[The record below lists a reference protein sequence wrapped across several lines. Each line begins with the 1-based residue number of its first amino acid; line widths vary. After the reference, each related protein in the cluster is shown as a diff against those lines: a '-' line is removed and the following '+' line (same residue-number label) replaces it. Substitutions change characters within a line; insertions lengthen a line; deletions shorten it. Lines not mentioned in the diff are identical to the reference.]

1 MKCLFDDV
9 TDGTLSVRVE
19 RETEF
24 MMNYFLFSLKT
35 LYFYYSLMVFLSI
48 YNIGVGQEWQNTIPD
63 CLS

>member
-1 MKCLFDDV
+1 MKRLFDDI

-48 YNIGVGQEWQNTIPD
+48 YIILYITGKLWTAPF
-63 CLS
+63 